1 MNIKC
6 YRFECSQRGEIASI
20 QAFYRKDET
29 AGYARARHKNTQG
42 VHYHKQTTEYAN
54 QKLRELNKIAGS
66 IDRGQVPAN
75 KLIDPNNLISSCF
88 RENKAGPMGF
98 EPTTFSLEG

>member
-1 MNIKC
+1 MKINC
-6 YRFECSQRGEIASI
+6 YRFECIVCKEVSSIQVFFKSNGEIS
-20 QAFYRKDET
+20 Y
-29 AGYARARHKNTQG
+29 GRARHKGDKFYYLKLSRQY
-42 VHYHKQTTEYAN
+42 VE
-54 QKLRELNKIAGS
+54 QKLRELNL
-66 IDRGQVPAN
+66 IDHGQVPAN